1 MTKMTI
7 PPALGE
13 IQLDGLDAGGH
24 DQYRSG
30 YQASEVVQ
38 RELET
43 TVANPRHFSSLIEQI
58 EVGFGRATRRLPE
71 IFGVS
76 SQTFYSWQSGTKTP
90 NEQYHA
96 KLYALAAAA
105 EVFKKAGLIPNPLDL
120 DRTVTNGKSLLE
132 LIAEGRCGEGITER
146 LLRILKRG
154 IDSRAKLE
162 EILGGRK
169 ASSIFALDVDTSG
182 TLSVNYHFIAD
193 NRVHDT
199 KA

>member
-1 MTKMTI
+1 MTI

-13 IQLDGLDAGGH
+13 IQLDGLDTGSH

-38 RELET
+38 RDLET
-43 TVANPRHFSSLIEQI
+43 TVANPAHFSSLIEEI
-58 EVGFGRATRRLPE
+58 EVGFGRATRHLPE

-76 SQTFYSWQSGTKTP
+76 RQTFCSWLSGTKTP

-105 EVFKKAGLIPNPLDL
+105 GVFKKAGLIPDPFEL

-132 LIAEGRCGEGITER
+132 LIAEGGWGEDAAEK
-146 LLRILKRG
+146 LLRILKRTV
-154 IDSRAKLE
+154 DSWAKLN
-162 EILGGRK
+162 EILAGRK
-169 ASSIFALDVDTSG
+169 ASRLFSLDGDAAGSM
-182 TLSVNYHFIAD
+182 SVTRHFISD

-199 KA
+199 RT

>member
-30 YQASEVVQ
+30 DQASEVVQ
-38 RELET
+38 RVLET
-43 TVANPRHFSSLIEQI
+43 TVANPPHFSSLIEQI

-71 IFGVS
+71 IFAVS
-76 SQTFYSWQSGTKTP
+76 SQTFYNWLSGTKTP
-90 NEQYHA
+90 NEQHHA
-96 KLYALAAAA
+96 KLYALAEAA
-105 EVFKKAGLIPNPLDL
+105 EVFKKAGLIPNPLDF

-132 LIAEGRCGEGITER
+132 LIAEGRCGEDTAER

-154 IDSRAKLE
+154 IDSRAKLD

-169 ASSIFALDVDTSG
+169 ASRPFSLDGDAAGSM
-182 TLSVNYHFIAD
+182 SVTRHFISD

-199 KA
+199 RA

>member
-1 MTKMTI
+1 MTI

-13 IQLDGLDAGGH
+13 IQRDGLDAGGH

>member
-1 MTKMTI
+1 MTKTTI

-13 IQLDGLDAGGH
+13 IQLDDLKTGRH
-24 DQYRSG
+24 DQYGNG
-30 YQASEVVQ
+30 YQAIEVVQ

-43 TVANPRHFSSLIEQI
+43 TVANPPHFSSLIAQI
-58 EVGFGRATRRLPE
+58 EVGFGRATKRLPE
-71 IFGVS
+71 IFAVS
-76 SQTFYSWQSGTKTP
+76 SPTFYSWLFGTKTP

-120 DRTVTNGKSLLE
+120 DRTVINGKSLLE
-132 LIAEGRCGEGITER
+132 LIAEGRCGEDTAER

-154 IDSRAKLE
+154 IDSRAKLD

-169 ASSIFALDVDTSG
+169 APRPFSLDGDAAGSM
-182 TLSVNYHFIAD
+182 SVTRHFISD
-193 NRVHDT
+193 NRIQDT
-199 KA
+199 RA

>member
-1 MTKMTI
+1 M
-7 PPALGE
+7 
-13 IQLDGLDAGGH
+13 
-24 DQYRSG
+24 
-30 YQASEVVQ
+30 Q
-38 RELET
+38 RELEI
-43 TVANPRHFSSLIEQI
+43 TVANPPHFSSLIEQI
-58 EVGFGRATRRLPE
+58 EVGFGKVTRRLPE

-76 SQTFYSWQSGTKTP
+76 SQTFYSWLSGKKTP
-90 NEQYHA
+90 NEQHHA
-96 KLYALAAAA
+96 KLYALAVVA

-132 LIAEGRCGEGITER
+132 LIAEGRRGEDTAER

-154 IDSRAKLE
+154 IDSRAKLD